1 MHQTDTVCVCSE
13 VCLCYYS
20 YMPQMVISKEEE
32 VDHHSCGIHVQRQ
45 IIISYLHT
53 HTQSHTRHPIILRH
67 ITHKWVILW
76 AYENCINTVP
86 WSSIVYMSVC
96 VCVHIECQEYGVHIS
111 VWLTVCVIMVCVCVC
126 LMGYLWLCY
135 MYTLCFMI
143 CHINLQCAH
152 LNYFLP
158 LQTLLPL
165 NTATQLA
172 HPTHL
177 LCSASVI

>member
-1 MHQTDTVCVCSE
+1 MCVCLSICIRQTLCVCSE

-67 ITHKWVILW
+67 ITHEWVILW

-86 WSSIVYMSVC
+86 WSSIC
-96 VCVHIECQEYGVHIS
+96 T
-111 VWLTVCVIMVCVCVC
+111 WVCVCVC
-126 LMGYLWLCY
+126 SYWIPGVWSTHKCVINCVCNHGVCVCVSNGVLVVMLYVHFVSWYAIL
-135 MYTLCFMI
+135 I
-143 CHINLQCAH
+143 CNA
-152 LNYFLP
+152 
-158 LQTLLPL
+158 
-165 NTATQLA
+165 
-172 HPTHL
+172 
-177 LCSASVI
+177 VI